1 MGRNRDRRLEE
12 LLKHIRVKGST
23 SVEELA
29 EMFGVSTATIRRDIK
44 ILESD
49 NEVLRTVG
57 GGIVSLDG
65 DTVNGEEKPG
75 VAFIEEK
82 IRIAEYCI
90 GLVEEHDEIMIG
102 PGSTAFLVG
111 RIFTG
116 ISDRRFRIITNSLEL
131 AMEASRSTNLDG
143 VILGGEVY
151 SKYSAGFTAHHD
163 YFSTCHHQH
172 KAIISADGIDITAG
186 LTLFDPRFL
195 AILQNMIKVSR
206 EVILVADSSKIGRSR
221 YNRVAALDRV
231 TLMVTDTGVPAHF
244 LRHMESLSVP
254 VVQV

>member
-12 LLKHIRVKGST
+12 LLKRIRVKGST
-23 SVEELA
+23 SVEELSDV
-29 EMFGVSTATIRRDIK
+29 FGVSTATIRRDIR
-44 ILESD
+44 ILEAE

-57 GGIVSLDG
+57 GGILSR
-65 DTVNGEEKPG
+65 DTESGNKEKKPG
-75 VAFIEEK
+75 VPLIEEK

-90 GLVEEHDEIMIG
+90 DLVEEHDELLIG

-131 AMEASRSTNLDG
+131 AMEASRSPNLDG

-151 SKYSAGFTAHHD
+151 NKHSAGFTAHHD
-163 YFSTCHHQH
+163 YFSTCHRKH
-172 KAIISADGIDITAG
+172 KAFISADGVAIGSG

-195 AILQNMIKVSR
+195 SILQKMIEVSS
-206 EVILVADSSKIGRSR
+206 EVILVADSSKIGLAR
-221 YNRVAALDRV
+221 YNKVADLDRV
-231 TLMVTDTGVPAHF
+231 TMMVTDTNAPASFTRHLETLGV
-244 LRHMESLSVP
+244 R
-254 VVQV
+254 VVLV